1 LFRQLINLSQTIH
14 FHVILIEYIAGY
26 IFRMR
31 YLFTLLGIFCSSF
44 TFSQAPSESEK
55 PKLVVG
61 IIVDQMRYE
70 FLNRYA
76 PKFGNG
82 GFKRLIN
89 EGFSLRNGHYN
100 YIPTRT
106 ALGHASVFTG
116 TTPGVHG
123 IIGNDWYDKID
134 KRRVNCVTDSRQKA
148 VGVTNGR
155 GDVSPWRML
164 TTTISD
170 ELKLS
175 TQKRSKVI
183 GISLKDRGAVLPA
196 GHMADG
202 AYWFDIESGNFISST
217 YYMQK
222 LPAWVDKFNAL
233 KLPDQYLQKEWNTVY
248 PIEQYVE
255 SGPDNNP
262 YEGRLWGK
270 ETPTFPYKLKELRK
284 KGENYD
290 MLQFVPF
297 GNDFTL
303 DMAKA
308 AIDGAR
314 MGQGQE
320 TDFLAI
326 SFSSTDKM
334 GHEVGPNAIEIED
347 IYIRLDKN
355 IEELLN
361 TLDAKIGKGK
371 YTLFLT
377 SDHGIPDI
385 SQYLTDNKIPAGY
398 YRSQYIKASLNDHL
412 KKYFPGKEIVEAV
425 ENEQVFFNQE
435 AFQSDPKSSG
445 VELLV
450 ATELVINFL
459 LQQEGVANAFS
470 EIQMRQ
476 GRFDEGGIKGMI
488 IRGFHPKRSGDVMI
502 QFEPN
507 WYEVWKPNYTDH
519 GTGYAYDT
527 HVPVMFFGNGIK
539 KGSTVRYYAITDIAP
554 TICTLLNIRFPNGCI
569 GQPIEE
575 IFEK

>member
-1 LFRQLINLSQTIH
+1 MKYLAGLTAIFICSLS
-14 FHVILIEYIAGY
+14 
-26 IFRMR
+26 
-31 YLFTLLGIFCSSF
+31 
-44 TFSQAPSESEK
+44 FSQNVSDNER
-55 PKLVVG
+55 PKLIVG
-61 IIVDQMRYE
+61 VIVDQMRYE
-70 FLNRYA
+70 YLHRFG
-76 PKFGNG
+76 PKFGEG
-82 GFKRLIN
+82 GFKKLMN

-106 ALGHASVFTG
+106 APGHASVFTG
-116 TTPGVHG
+116 ATPAIHG
-123 IIGNDWYDKID
+123 IIGNDWYDKIE
-134 KRRVNCVTDSRQKA
+134 KTKVNCVTDSKYKA
-148 VGVTNGR
+148 VGTVRGR
-155 GDVSPWRML
+155 GDVAPTRMI

-170 ELKLS
+170 ELKLF
-175 TQKRSKVI
+175 TQKKSKVI
-183 GISLKDRGAVLPA
+183 GVSLKDRGAVLPA
-196 GHMADG
+196 GHMADA

-217 YYMQK
+217 YYLQK
-222 LPAWVDKFNAL
+222 LPVWVDKFNAQ
-233 KLPDQYLQKEWNTVY
+233 KLPDQYLAKDWNTLL

-255 SGPDNNP
+255 SNPDNNP

-290 MLQFVPF
+290 MLQLVPY

-308 AIDGAR
+308 AIDGEKL
-314 MGQGQE
+314 GQGQS

-334 GHEVGPNAIEIED
+334 AHEVGPNAIEVED
-347 IYIRLDKN
+347 MYLRLDKN

-361 TLDAKIGKGK
+361 TLDAKVGKGK

-377 SDHGIPDI
+377 ADHAIPDI

-412 KKYFPGKEIVEAV
+412 KKYFAGKEIVEAV

-450 ATELVINFL
+450 ATELVINYL
-459 LQQEGVANAFS
+459 LQQDGVANAYS
-470 EIQMRQ
+470 ESQMRQ
-476 GRFDEGGIKGMI
+476 GRFDEGGVKGMI
-488 IRGFHPKRSGDVMI
+488 IRGYHPKRSGDIMI

-519 GTGYAYDT
+519 GTGYSYDT
-527 HVPVMFFGNGIK
+527 HVPIMFYGAGIR
-539 KGSTVRYYAITDIAP
+539 KGSTVRYHSVTDIAP
-554 TICTLLNIRFPNGCI
+554 TICTLLNIKFPNGCI
-569 GQPIEE
+569 GQPIDE
-575 IFEK
+575 IFEKE